1 MPRIDRPVPG
11 TAGADHT
18 PARKDD
24 DEQRGTDQTRQD
36 PTDLHD
42 QPDTEGEQLP
52 KPGDEDSVTGEM
64 GEKPDHGEETYVG
77 HDRLLDQVAVITG
90 GDSGIGRA
98 VALAFARE
106 GADVVIAYLEGEDDD
121 ARRPP
126 AWSRTPAA
134 ASCSC
139 RRTSSRSRRVRRW
152 STRAVD
158 ELGRIDILVNN
169 AAYQMAQ
176 PGGIADITTE
186 QFDRVMRTNVYAMF
200 WLCRMALPH
209 MKPGSSIINTSS
221 IQSSQPSPAL
231 LDYASTKAAIVNF
244 TRGLARAVAEEGV
257 RVNAVAPGPIWT
269 PLIPATMPDDK
280 IASFGEDT
288 PLGRAGQPAELA
300 TAFVFL
306 ASPESS
312 YITGEVIAVTG
323 GNPVTM

>member
-1 MPRIDRPVPG
+1 MS
-11 TAGADHT
+11 
-18 PARKDD
+18 KD
-24 DEQRGTDQTRQD
+24 EQTRQD
-36 PTDLHD
+36 PAQVHE

-52 KPGDEDSVTGEM
+52 APGHEDSVTEKM
-64 GEKPDHGEETYVG
+64 GEKPDHGEDTYRG

-106 GADVVIAYLEGEDDD
+106 GADVVIAYLDGEDED
-121 ARRPP
+121 ARETGRLVED
-126 AWSRTPAA
+126 AG
-134 ASCSC
+134 
-139 RRTSSRSRRVRRW
+139 RRVVLVPTDLVREEACQALVD
-152 STRAVD
+152 RAVA

-176 PGGIADITTE
+176 PGGIADITTD
-186 QFDRVMRTNVYAMF
+186 QLDRVMRTNVYAMF

-209 MKPGSSIINTSS
+209 MKAGATIINTSS
-221 IQSSQPSPAL
+221 VQSSSPSPEL
-231 LDYASTKAAIVNF
+231 LDYAATKAAIVNF
-244 TRGLARAVAEEGV
+244 TRGLAQSVAEKGI

-269 PLIPATMPDDK
+269 PLIPATMPEEK
-280 IASFGEDT
+280 VESFGEQT
-288 PLGRAGQPAELA
+288 PLGRAGQPAEVA

-323 GNPVTM
+323 GQPVTM

>member
-1 MPRIDRPVPG
+1 MSDGR
-11 TAGADHT
+11 A
-18 PARKDD
+18 
-24 DEQRGTDQTRQD
+24 DQTRLD
-36 PTDLHD
+36 PTRLHG

-52 KPGDEDSVTGEM
+52 KPGDEDSVTSEM

-106 GADVVIAYLEGEDDD
+106 GADVVIAYLEGEDED
-121 ARRPP
+121 ARETGRLVED
-126 AWSRTPAA
+126 AGR
-134 ASCSC
+134 
-139 RRTSSRSRRVRRW
+139 
-152 STRAVD
+152 RAVLVPTD
-158 ELGRIDILVNN
+158 LVEESACQALVDRAVEELGRIDVLVNN

-176 PGGIADITTE
+176 PGGLADITTE
-186 QFDRVMRTNVYAMF
+186 QLDRVMRTNVYAMF

-209 MKPGSSIINTSS
+209 MKPGSTIINTSS
-221 IQSSQPSPAL
+221 VQSSSPSPEL

-244 TRGLARAVAEEGV
+244 TRGLAQSVAEKGI

-269 PLIPATMPDDK
+269 PLIPATMPEEK
-280 IASFGEDT
+280 VESFGEQT
-288 PLGRAGQPAELA
+288 PLGRAGQPAEVA

-312 YITGEVIAVTG
+312 YVTGEVIAVTG
-323 GNPVTM
+323 GQPVMT